1 MNLPSLQKRQ
11 TDPAKLALIKIW
23 LYEALQLDADTTLS
37 ISELFGTEPNCPP
50 IETVVA
56 IMVKPPQQYKIHKAI
71 ADIKHQDILNLVVP
85 TQTPS
90 NTQNMISNDL
100 AIQLDV
106 PKQGMPVTIITGFLG
121 SGKTTLLNQILKNRQ
136 DLKVAVLVNEFG
148 DINIDSQLLVD
159 IEDDMAELSNGCIC
173 CTINDGL
180 VDAVYR
186 VLEREDR
193 VDYMVIET
201 TGVADPLPIALTFL
215 ATDLKQLTRLDSI
228 LTVIDAEAFT
238 PSHFDSEAARNQ
250 VSYGD
255 IILLNKTDLASAS
268 QVDELENYIRTT
280 KAGSRILRS
289 HFGEVPLPLILD
301 VGLANPASYQPEE
314 KNHDRSNEHTH
325 EHAHEHTHKHEHHHQ
340 HSNHLAND
348 GFISVSFQSDRP
360 FSLEKFQDFL
370 SKLMPVDVF
379 RAKGILRF
387 EGIDL
392 RYIFQ
397 LSGKRYE
404 LQHDFRDKPLMNQL
418 VFIGRNLNP
427 QLLQQQLRE
436 CQVC

>member
-1 MNLPSLQKRQ
+1 MNLSSLQKRQ
-11 TDPAKLALIKIW
+11 TDPIKLALVKTWI
-23 LYEALQLDADTTLS
+23 YEALQLDADTVLS
-37 ISELFGTEPNCPP
+37 ISQLSCTEPNCPP
-50 IETVVA
+50 VETVVA
-56 IMVKPPQQYKIHKAI
+56 VMTQPPQQYKIHKAI
-71 ADIKHQDILNLVVP
+71 ADIERLDILNLAALDRIP
-85 TQTPS
+85 PQK
-90 NTQNMISNDL
+90 QNMISTDL
-100 AIQLDV
+100 TIQLDV

-159 IEDDMAELSNGCIC
+159 IDDDMMELSNGCIC

-215 ATDLKQLTRLDSI
+215 GTELKHLTRLDSI

-255 IILLNKTDLASAS
+255 IILLNKTDLASKS
-268 QVDELENYIRTT
+268 QIDELENYIRTT

-301 VGLANPASYQPEE
+301 VGLANHGSYQPEE
-314 KNHDRSNEHTH
+314 NHDR
-325 EHAHEHTHKHEHHHQ
+325 EHHHH
-340 HSNHLAND
+340 HSDHLAND

-370 SKLMPVDVF
+370 GRLMSVDVF
-379 RAKGILRF
+379 RAKGILSF

-397 LSGKRYE
+397 LTGKRYE
-404 LQHDFRDKPLMNQL
+404 LQHDFRGKPLINQL

-436 CQVC
+436 CQV